1 MTGRCFDDPA
11 KIAEQS
17 ELMAI
22 KAEQGC
28 DACIYAMK
36 YRCRLNETQLS
47 GKEYCHR
54 WEVKDVVDGERK
66 RVTG

>member
-1 MTGRCFDDPA
+1 MQSREFDNPA
-11 KIAEQS
+11 RIVERA

-22 KAEQGC
+22 KTEQGC

-54 WEVKDVVDGERK
+54 WEVKDVVDQG
-66 RVTG
+66 VGVS